1 MRGESKMDRRWQGFR
16 LTIKSTIILGIFC
29 SLPAML
35 YSQAFQNVPTQ
46 NGFYDWATSHSFG
59 AGCSFFDFNK
69 DGLDDMTFCFNR
81 TELLIYENNGNG
93 FDLVPQ
99 SFTMGHENT
108 HAVWADYDNDG
119 DLDLFISGFN
129 AKNRLYR
136 NNGSFNF
143 TDVTEMAGLPVNVHN
158 TAGVSF
164 GDYDRDGYLDLF
176 VATYTDPDNPFDE
189 INRLYHNNGNGTF
202 TDVTSASGVNVTMYF
217 SFISIWI
224 DYNNDLWPDI
234 YVINDKFPGN
244 ALFRNNGDGTFTDVT
259 AVSGTSYPF
268 QDPMSATPGD
278 YDNDGDLDVYMS
290 NSGGPAQPPI
300 LMTNNGD
307 ETFSDNA
314 TDLGLYLTLTT
325 WGATWID
332 YDNDSWQ
339 DLYVCASSHITNYIY
354 HNEEGTG
361 FSLVQDEVIG
371 APGGDSYS
379 SSKGDFNNDGY
390 YDLIV
395 SNNAPGMNFLLENNG
410 GDNHYVKVTL
420 EGTISNSLAIGS
432 WIKVYCDSAEYVHYT
447 FCGEGYLAQN
457 SQHQIFGLGDYDGLI
472 DSVAVTYTS
481 GHTDTYYDLPVDSSY
496 YFTEG
501 ETYAIN
507 ISADN
512 GLVLCQGETTTLDA
526 GTHANIIWND
536 GSTSQTIEVNTSG
549 TYSVTVENQFG
560 IFASTEV
567 EVVVHPNPEI
577 SFDFEPILCFGD
589 STGTITIENQT
600 GTESQSVIW
609 SNGMNGMFIDSL
621 TAGTYAFE
629 FTDVNGCS
637 EEGEIILDEP
647 SELILLVNS
656 TPETSGMAN
665 GSISLSIFG
674 GVAPYEVFLEGE
686 PANQPISGLEAGTYA
701 VLVIDQNACKQE
713 ILVEIETILSTG
725 MPNRTG
731 TLIYP
736 NPARDELNFL
746 SDIPIN
752 HVKIFGLHGKE
763 VAQFGEVKSGI
774 IDISFLSNGVY
785 ILKMFHNDGTLLIEK
800 LVKQ

>member
-1 MRGESKMDRRWQGFR
+1 MIESKMKGRLHGFR
-16 LTIKSTIILGIFC
+16 LTIKSKIILGIFC

-46 NGFYDWATSHSFG
+46 NGFYDWATAHSFG
-59 AGCSFFDFNK
+59 AGCSFFDFNR

-119 DLDLFISGFN
+119 DLDLFLSGFN

-143 TDVTEMAGLPVNVHN
+143 TDVTEIAGLPVNVHN

-202 TDVTSASGVNVTMYF
+202 TDVTSSSGVNVTMYF

-259 AVSGTSYPF
+259 ALSGASYPF

-307 ETFSDNA
+307 ETFTDNA
-314 TDLGLYLTLTT
+314 TELGLYLTLTT

-354 HNEEGTG
+354 HNDEGAG
-361 FSLVQDEVIG
+361 FTMVQDEVIG

-390 YDLIV
+390 CDLIV
-395 SNNAPGMNFLLENNG
+395 SNNAPGMNFLLENSG

-457 SQHQIFGLGDYDGLI
+457 SQHQIFGLGDYDGPI
-472 DSVAVTYTS
+472 DSIAVTYTS

-501 ETYAIN
+501 ETYAVN

-536 GSTSQTIEVNTSG
+536 GSTSQTKEVNTSG
-549 TYSVTVENQFG
+549 TYTVTAQNQFG
-560 IFASTEV
+560 IFASSDV
-567 EVVVHPNPEI
+567 EIVVHPNPEV

-589 STGTITIENQT
+589 STGSITLDNQT
-600 GTESQSVIW
+600 GIEAQIVTW
-609 SNGMNGMFIDSL
+609 SNGLMGTFIDSL
-621 TAGTYAFE
+621 LAGTYSFE
-629 FTDVNGCS
+629 YTDIHGCMDS
-637 EEGEIILDEP
+637 GAVVLDQP
-647 SELILLVNS
+647 TELLLLVNS
-656 TPETSGMAN
+656 TPETAGMAN
-665 GSISLSIFG
+665 GEIALLIFG
-674 GVAPYEVFLEGE
+674 GIPPYQVLLDGNAQELPITGLEG
-686 PANQPISGLEAGTYA
+686 GTYA
-701 VLVIDQNACKQE
+701 LAVIDQNECKE
-713 ILVEIETILSTG
+713 ELLVDVEIILHLNSVEAESI
-725 MPNRTG
+725 N
-731 TLIYP
+731 IYP
-736 NPARDELNFL
+736 NPTEDFL
-746 SDIPIN
+746 FFKSSGPISS
-752 HVKIFGLHGKE
+752 VVILGVHGKE
-763 VAQFGEVKSGI
+763 VLRFDQIDSNK
-774 IDISFLSNGVY
+774 IDIRALVPGVY
-785 ILKMFHNDGTLLIEK
+785 IAKLIQTDGSLWVKKLIK
-800 LVKQ
+800 K